1 MKNQSHHQLTTHCT
15 LVILALLTFP
25 TFGQQTIN
33 EQFSFRPEN
42 LDPNQYFAG
51 AVAIDDGI
59 MVVGSTSLTL
69 TPDQFAFVYDANT
82 SDQLARLEPDN
93 IETYGKYGRTV
104 AIGSGIIA
112 VGAPNNNRGTVF
124 IYDASTYQ
132 QIARIEPEDSNL
144 DDTVKFGSSIAI
156 DDNRLV
162 IGSSQNI
169 STVASGAVYIY
180 EVPSLDLVRK
190 IVGPMR
196 SDGDFFGTS
205 VDIHNG
211 VIIVGAWGVDAGA
224 SNTGAAYLFSA
235 DIGILLHNLT
245 VDELNAWDRFSQVA
259 IYGNIAAVGA
269 WARDEGGFNMGV
281 VYLFD
286 VTTGKQLAKLQPD
299 DLPLGAGFGISVDLG
314 IDLNTDATLLVV
326 GAWDGEAI
334 GPGSA
339 YIYDLSDAG
348 QYDKLL
354 PVESSSTARFG
365 VSVAI
370 DDGTVAV
377 GAPGDQTSPGYGTG
391 YLFAPPPPPCP
402 QDLNDDGTLNFFDVS
417 AFLSAFSDNTPQ
429 GDFNSDGRW
438 NFFDISTYLI
448 AYTSG
453 CPT

>member
-1 MKNQSHHQLTTHCT
+1 MKNQSHHQLTTQCA

-25 TFGQQTIN
+25 AFGQQTIN
-33 EQFSFRPEN
+33 EQSSFRPEN

-180 EVPSLDLVRK
+180 DSSSFELVRK

-196 SDGDFFGTS
+196 SDGDGFGAS
-205 VDIHNG
+205 VDIHDG
-211 VIIVGAWGVDAGA
+211 VIIVGAPGVDAGA

-245 VDELNAWDRFSQVA
+245 VDELNSWDRFSQVA
-259 IYGNIAAVGA
+259 IYDNTAAVGA
-269 WARDEGGFNMGV
+269 WARDEGEINMGA

-286 VTTGKQLAKLQPD
+286 VSTGKQLTKLQPD
-299 DLPLGAGFGISVDLG
+299 DLSYGSGFGISVDLG
-314 IDLNTDATLLVV
+314 IDLNTGDTLLIV
-326 GAWDGEAI
+326 GASEGESA
-334 GPGSA
+334 GSGSA
-339 YIYDLSDAG
+339 YIYDLSDIG
-348 QYDKLL
+348 QYDKYL
-354 PVESSSTARFG
+354 PAVSTNGARFG
-365 VSVAI
+365 VSVAM
-370 DDGTVAV
+370 DDGTVIV
-377 GAPGDQTSPGYGTG
+377 GAAGDQSLSGYGTA
-391 YLFAPPPPPCP
+391 YIFAPPPPPCP
-402 QDLNDDGTLNFFDVS
+402 QDFNDDGTLNIFDVS

-429 GDFNSDGRW
+429 GDFNNDSRW

>member
-1 MKNQSHHQLTTHCT
+1 MKNQSHHKITTRYT

-25 TFGQQTIN
+25 ALGQVIN
-33 EQFSFRPEN
+33 EQFSFRPDN
-42 LDPNQYFAG
+42 LDPNQYFG
-51 AVAIDDGI
+51 EAVAIDDGI

-69 TPDQFAFVYDANT
+69 TPDQFAFVYDT
-82 SDQLARLEPDN
+82 TTGDQLARLEPDDV
-93 IETYGKYGRTV
+93 ETYAKFGSTV

-112 VGAPNNNRGTVF
+112 IGAPNNNRGTVY

-132 QIARIEPEDSNL
+132 QIARIEPEDANP
-144 DDTVKFGSSIAI
+144 DDAVQFGSSIAI

-169 STVASGAVYIY
+169 NPIVSGAVYVY
-180 EVPSLDLVRK
+180 DTSSFELVRK

-235 DIGILLHNLT
+235 DIGVLLHNLT
-245 VDELNAWDRFSQVA
+245 VDELNTWDRFSQVA
-259 IYGNIAAVGA
+259 IQGNIAAVGA

-299 DLPLGAGFGISVDLG
+299 DLPIGAGFGISVDLG

-326 GAWDGEAI
+326 GAWEGEAI
-334 GPGSA
+334 GSGSA
-339 YIYDLSDAG
+339 YLYDLSNID

-354 PVESSSTARFG
+354 PVENSSSARFG

-377 GAPGDQTSPGYGTG
+377 GAPGDQTFSGNGTG

-417 AFLSAFSDNTPQ
+417 AFLSAFSNNTPQ
-429 GDFNSDGRW
+429 GDFNNDGRW
-438 NFFDISTYLI
+438 NFFDISAYLI